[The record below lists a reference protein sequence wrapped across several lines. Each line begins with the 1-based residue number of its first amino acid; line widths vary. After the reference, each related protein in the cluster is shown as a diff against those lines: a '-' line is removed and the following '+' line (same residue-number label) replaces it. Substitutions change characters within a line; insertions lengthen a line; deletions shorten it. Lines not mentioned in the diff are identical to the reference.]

1 MKLTLGSASA
11 IVVLLAGCASLVSAC
26 SGSTTG
32 GSGGSGGATPAGFCA
47 DYQAYATKCNVH
59 DACTTAILADCTSFA
74 SVFSSGYL
82 SAFSTC
88 ASEETCVDG
97 GGTTASTCFA
107 SAQAAL
113 QPTAAQAKLA
123 TDYCASC
130 APAPQTP
137 AQCAASFYSTGD
149 GGLGI
154 GSTLLDLND
163 TLTASID
170 TKCAETIGTD
180 AGLLGCS
187 EGFYLCLASQ
197 LTSVVTLPAACTV
210 TTGGA
215 DGG

>member
-1 MKLTLGSASA
+1 MKLTLRSASA

-32 GSGGSGGATPAGFCA
+32 GSGGSGGATPTGFCA

-59 DACTTAILADCTSFA
+59 DACTTGILANCTSFA
-74 SVFSSGYL
+74 SAFSSGYL
-82 SAFSTC
+82 TAFSTC
-88 ASEETCVDG
+88 ASETTCVDG
-97 GGTTASTCFA
+97 GGTTAATCFA
-107 SAQAAL
+107 SAEASL

-130 APAPQTP
+130 AFAPLTP
-137 AQCAASFYSTGD
+137 ATCAASFYSTGD

-154 GSTLLDLND
+154 GSALLDLND
-163 TLTASID
+163 TITASID
-170 TKCAETIGTD
+170 TKCAETIGAD
-180 AGLLGCS
+180 AGILSCT
-187 EGFYLCLASQ
+187 EGFYLCLAGQ
-197 LTSVVTLPAACTV
+197 LTTVLSLPAACTV